1 MLPCRYVHYFESLL
15 RRIKEGRVSFW
26 PSTNPVERICSV
38 VHIDCIC
45 APLRVVHRQHKIV
58 TRSGLDDQDESYR
71 ETKSPAVALL
81 KVKMLPAP
89 LKTEDTAHVMSI
101 FVIEEENA
109 QPVPMYHTGGVKCA
123 DGLWEHHIAQTEGS
137 SNSSAHNFADQ
148 GDVVLGMEAGSSP
161 VSQMSEPSSPGG
173 QPPSNRS
180 GQRVAAKLKQGNS
193 LLSKLR
199 EGSFREASRS
209 FPRNEEA
216 GGLRLAGDI
225 RLEMSAKTYFGSD
238 KVFSFQ
244 IHSVRP
250 TWTR

>member
-1 MLPCRYVHYFESLL
+1 VLPCRYVHYFESLL

-45 APLRVVHRQHKIV
+45 APLRVVHRQH
-58 TRSGLDDQDESYR
+58 
-71 ETKSPAVALL
+71 
-81 KVKMLPAP
+81 KMLPAP

-180 GQRVAAKLKQGNS
+180 GQRVAAKPKQGNS

>member
-1 MLPCRYVHYFESLL
+1 M
-15 RRIKEGRVSFW
+15 
-26 PSTNPVERICSV
+26 
-38 VHIDCIC
+38 
-45 APLRVVHRQHKIV
+45 
-58 TRSGLDDQDESYR
+58 
-71 ETKSPAVALL
+71 
-81 KVKMLPAP
+81 
-89 LKTEDTAHVMSI
+89 MSI

-225 RLEMSAKTYFGSD
+225 RLEMSAKTYFWQRQSLQLPDTLGETHLDTLSCPARRQARSN
-238 KVFSFQ
+238 VFALHWAAVSFSET
-244 IHSVRP
+244 IIFVLLD
-250 TWTR
+250 